1 MLRGAVVLLIATA
14 SAAHAL
20 PVRVA
25 IGSGHGTPGGAVSI
39 EVAIDPVD
47 QLVIGGGNDIEYSPL
62 TPIRVRP
69 DGTLD
74 CAPSPAVLPILPPT
88 FTCLSA
94 PPGPCTRMRA
104 LLFRPVNG
112 GALTAG
118 GFYSC
123 VFLRTMVMFM

>member
-1 MLRGAVVLLIATA
+1 
-14 SAAHAL
+14 
-20 PVRVA
+20 
-25 IGSGHGTPGGAVSI
+25 GGALSI

-47 QLVIGGGNDIEYSPL
+47 QVVIGGGNDIEYSPL

-88 FTCLSA
+88 FTCLSS
-94 PPGPCTRMRA
+94 PPAPCTRMRA
-104 LLFRPVNG
+104 LLFRAVNG

-123 VFLRTMVMFM
+123 VFLIDPSAPPGQTHPLRMLAPRATGAAGRALWRRAL